1 MKLLVLGLGAIGQRH
16 VRLAKELVG
25 DLEVLALRSGQG
37 INYVVTDQL
46 ERVDCESLSKSLG
59 ISETYD
65 INKARDFGATHVV
78 DSRLPRHHLDEIGSL
93 ATNAERIL
101 VEKPLS
107 ILPVEK
113 IEKVLSNPGLIN
125 AQIFVGYHLLQNK
138 LIHRLHKY
146 VQNGKVYR
154 YKMRNIEHI
163 KYFQSFRNVKDM
175 HESSLEE
182 SGGLCY
188 AFSHLIHLSHA
199 FFGTPVSV
207 RRDNWHDDIS
217 PITGT
222 NVRQYEVLMFKHNS
236 FSQNVTGVIELGYGS
251 HKPELTIEFDTE
263 NCSYRANLLSGTLE
277 TWEGGELTLI
287 EQEEATKIE
296 LLRRQM
302 SKFLGTSQ
310 NSLSAEGLPGLCCV
324 EDALQCLRLCEKVLR

>member
-107 ILPVEK
+107 ILPVE
-113 IEKVLSNPGLIN
+113 
-125 AQIFVGYHLLQNK
+125 
-138 LIHRLHKY
+138 
-146 VQNGKVYR
+146 
-154 YKMRNIEHI
+154 
-163 KYFQSFRNVKDM
+163 D
-175 HESSLEE
+175 
-182 SGGLCY
+182 
-188 AFSHLIHLSHA
+188 
-199 FFGTPVSV
+199 
-207 RRDNWHDDIS
+207 
-217 PITGT
+217 
-222 NVRQYEVLMFKHNS
+222 
-236 FSQNVTGVIELGYGS
+236 
-251 HKPELTIEFDTE
+251 
-263 NCSYRANLLSGTLE
+263 
-277 TWEGGELTLI
+277 
-287 EQEEATKIE
+287 
-296 LLRRQM
+296 
-302 SKFLGTSQ
+302 
-310 NSLSAEGLPGLCCV
+310 
-324 EDALQCLRLCEKVLR
+324 